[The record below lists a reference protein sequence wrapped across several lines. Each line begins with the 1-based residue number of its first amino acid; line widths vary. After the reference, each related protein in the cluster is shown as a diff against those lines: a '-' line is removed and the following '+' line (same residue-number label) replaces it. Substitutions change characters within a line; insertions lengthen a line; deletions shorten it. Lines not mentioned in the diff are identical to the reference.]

1 VQGWRRAASRAASF
15 KNRQA
20 LVRDLQKAVPAAF
33 FRSIGCV
40 IPPRI
45 RRLHDPKAESRVK
58 FPGGIFAP
66 WVTDLDHALILPL
79 QTFSMDRSN
88 GMDRGCVRA
97 FLVSRHHSQ
106 VPAVLSRGGC
116 IMFENQQRDDV
127 EALMKADAEF
137 RRLYQHHQ
145 ELDSKVHDAEI
156 GVLPI
161 DDMTLSGM
169 KKEKL
174 HAKERLQRMWDNRTH
189 RIN

>member
-1 VQGWRRAASRAASF
+1 VSTGGLQGLAF
-15 KNRQA
+15 KIRK
-20 LVRDLQKAVPAAF
+20 VFVEFVQKAVLAAYF
-33 FRSIGCV
+33 CQGATAGRT
-40 IPPRI
+40 PLL
-45 RRLHDPKAESRVK
+45 RLHDPGAGSRVK
-58 FPGGIFAP
+58 FPGGTFAA
-66 WVTDLDHALILPL
+66 WVIDLNHAL
-79 QTFSMDRSN
+79 TFPFQLHPRTGQPAWMA
-88 GMDRGCVRA
+88 GVCVSFIVCGRA
-97 FLVSRHHSQ
+97 RWAPV
-106 VPAVLSRGGC
+106 VLSRGGR

-174 HAKERLQRMWDNRTH
+174 HAKERLQRMWDSRSH

>member
-1 VQGWRRAASRAASF
+1 MV
-15 KNRQA
+15 
-20 LVRDLQKAVPAAF
+20 
-33 FRSIGCV
+33 
-40 IPPRI
+40 
-45 RRLHDPKAESRVK
+45 
-58 FPGGIFAP
+58 
-66 WVTDLDHALILPL
+66 
-79 QTFSMDRSN
+79 RSN
-88 GMDRGCVRA
+88 GMDRGRVRVHRQQGPLPGTCA
-97 FLVSRHHSQ
+97 
-106 VPAVLSRGGC
+106 LSRGGS

-174 HAKERLQRMWDNRTH
+174 HAKERLQRMWDSRAH